1 MARGYL
7 AAAMAA
13 LIAAGILAAPATA
26 AMTAD
31 QIKKQVESS
40 SGGKVLKIEPREVG
54 TLKAY
59 AVTIMNAGGNAN
71 HAFQVYTVIVDAEN
85 GTIVPEHRLNLH
97 Y

>member
-1 MARGYL
+1 MRWRYL
-7 AAAMAA
+7 MAA
-13 LIAAGILAAPATA
+13 TALTAVGIAALPSAA

-31 QIKKQVESS
+31 QIKKQVESV

-59 AVTIMNAGGNAN
+59 AVTIMNPGGNTN
-71 HAFQVYTVIVDAEN
+71 SAFQVYTVIVDAEN
-85 GTIVPEHRLNLH
+85 GTIVPEHRLDRH

>member
-1 MARGYL
+1 MRWRHLVAAATLAGVGL
-7 AAAMAA
+7 AALPGA
-13 LIAAGILAAPATA
+13 A

-31 QIKKQVESS
+31 QIKKQIESA

-59 AVTIMNAGGNAN
+59 AVTIMNPGGNSN
-71 HAFQVYTVIVDAEN
+71 SAFQVYTVIVDAEN
-85 GTIVPEHRLNLH
+85 GTLVPEHRLNRH